1 MKFVCLNC
9 ETFMLFQKVEK
20 PGEGALGVEFL
31 CPTCKARFSM
41 VTNPGETQM
50 VQALGVKIG
59 GRTTAPEAFELTR
72 DTLKDGA
79 ECPVPALSAAA
90 GRAPVETPSS
100 GDATGGSCPFSS
112 IVASMGAGQGAEGQ
126 ERLAAS
132 GRESGPALR
141 PASSDS
147 SVGLEWSAEALD
159 RLAKIPDFVRPTV
172 RAEVEAYARKSG
184 ESFVTQ
190 AMIDHYKGTTADLAW
205 TPEATKRLENIPFFI
220 RPMAKK
226 EIERMAREQGRAEVT
241 ADMMDHAKTAFAKF
255 MGG

>member
-59 GRTTAPEAFELTR
+59 GRTTVPEAFELTR
-72 DTLKDGA
+72 ETLKDGA
-79 ECPVPALSAAA
+79 ECPVPAFSAAA
-90 GRAPVETPSS
+90 GRAPAEAPSS

-112 IVASMGAGQGAEGQ
+112 IVASMGAGVS
-126 ERLAAS
+126 AS
-132 GRESGPALR
+132 GSEAGSA
-141 PASSDS
+141 
-147 SVGLEWSAEALD
+147 GLEWSAEALD

-190 AMIDHYKGTTADLAW
+190 AMIDQYKGTTAELAW
-205 TPEATKRLENIPFFI
+205 TPEASKRLENIPFFI

>member
-9 ETFMLFQKVEK
+9 EAFMLFQKVEQ
-20 PGEGALGVEFL
+20 PGEGTLGVEFL

-59 GRTTAPEAFELTR
+59 GRTTASEAFELTR

-79 ECPVPALSAAA
+79 ECPVPAFSASAA
-90 GRAPVETPSS
+90 RAADTPST
-100 GDATGGSCPFSS
+100 GDAAGGSCPFSS
-112 IVASMGAGQGAEGQ
+112 VVASMGSGASATGSEN
-126 ERLAAS
+126 
-132 GRESGPALR
+132 GPT
-141 PASSDS
+141 S
-147 SVGLEWSAEALD
+147 LEWSAEALD

-190 AMIDHYKGTTADLAW
+190 AMIDHYKGTTAELAW
-205 TPEATKRLENIPFFI
+205 TPEASKRLENIPFFI

>member
-9 ETFMLFQKVEK
+9 EAFMLFQKLEK
-20 PGEGALGVEFL
+20 PGEGSLGVEFL

-72 DTLKDGA
+72 DTLKDGGA
-79 ECPVPALSAAA
+79 CPVPGLTSAVPNAAAVPSTVEAAA
-90 GRAPVETPSS
+90 GN
-100 GDATGGSCPFSS
+100 CPFSS
-112 IVASMGAGQGAEGQ
+112 MVASMGGAMS
-126 ERLAAS
+126 AS
-132 GRESGPALR
+132 GSSTEPA
-141 PASSDS
+141 
-147 SVGLEWSAEALD
+147 GLEWSAEAMD

-172 RAEVEAYARKSG
+172 RTEVEAYARKQG
-184 ESFVTQ
+184 ETFVTQ
-190 AMIDHYKGTTADLAW
+190 AMIDQYKGTSAELMW
-205 TPEATKRLENIPFFI
+205 SSEASRRLENIPFFI

-226 EIERMAREQGRAEVT
+226 EIERMAREQGRTEVT
-241 ADMMDHAKTAFAKF
+241 VDMMDHAKTAFAKF

>member
-9 ETFMLFQKVEK
+9 EAFMLFQKVEK

-72 DTLKDGA
+72 ETLKDSA
-79 ECPVPALSAAA
+79 ECPVPAFSASAGQAA
-90 GRAPVETPSS
+90 TPAPSAGEAS
-100 GDATGGSCPFSS
+100 GGSCPFSS
-112 IVASMGAGQGAEGQ
+112 MVASMGAGT
-126 ERLAAS
+126 S
-132 GRESGPALR
+132 TTGP
-141 PASSDS
+141 S
-147 SVGLEWSAEALD
+147 GLEWSAEALD

-172 RAEVEAYARKSG
+172 RTEVEAYARNTG

-190 AMIDHYKGTTADLAW
+190 AMLDLYKKGTTGELAW
-205 TPEATKRLENIPFFI
+205 SPEASQRLENIPFFI

-226 EIERMAREQGRAEVT
+226 EIERMAREEGRTEVT

>member
-9 ETFMLFQKVEK
+9 ETFMLFQKVET

-79 ECPVPALSAAA
+79 ECPVPAFSASA
-90 GRAPVETPSS
+90 GRAPAETLSS
-100 GDATGGSCPFSS
+100 GDATEGGCPFSS
-112 IVASMGAGQGAEGQ
+112 IVASMGAGG
-126 ERLAAS
+126 AAS
-132 GRESGPALR
+132 GSETGSA
-141 PASSDS
+141 
-147 SVGLEWSAEALD
+147 GLEWSAEALD
-159 RLAKIPDFVRPTV
+159 RLAKIPDFVRPMV

-190 AMIDHYKGTTADLAW
+190 AMIDQYKGTTAELAW
-205 TPEATKRLENIPFFI
+205 TPEASKRLENIPFFI

>member
-9 ETFMLFQKVEK
+9 EAFMLFQKVEK
-20 PGEGALGVEFL
+20 PGEGSLGVEFL

-72 DTLKDGA
+72 DTLKDGGTGT
-79 ECPVPALSAAA
+79 CPVPAMTASVSKGADAPSTVEAAA
-90 GRAPVETPSS
+90 GN
-100 GDATGGSCPFSS
+100 CPFSS
-112 IVASMGAGQGAEGQ
+112 MVASMGGAM
-126 ERLAAS
+126 S
-132 GRESGPALR
+132 T
-141 PASSDS
+141 PASSTEPT
-147 SVGLEWSAEALD
+147 GLEWSAEAMD

-172 RAEVEAYARKSG
+172 RAEVEAYARKHG

-190 AMIDHYKGTTADLAW
+190 AMIDQYKGTSAELTW
-205 TPEATKRLENIPFFI
+205 SPEASRRLENIPFFI
-220 RPMAKK
+220 RPLAKK
-226 EIERMAREQGRAEVT
+226 EIERMAREQGRTEVT
-241 ADMMDHAKTAFAKF
+241 VDMMDHAKTAFAKF

>member
-9 ETFMLFQKVEK
+9 EAFMLFQKVEK
-20 PGEGALGVEFL
+20 PGEGTLGVEFL
-31 CPTCKARFSM
+31 CPKCSARFSM

-72 DTLKDGA
+72 GTLKDAA
-79 ECPVPALSAAA
+79 ECPMPGMVAAA
-90 GRAPVETPSS
+90 GATAAQSTTSESTSS
-100 GDATGGSCPFSS
+100 GSCPFSS
-112 IVASMGAGQGAEGQ
+112 MVAGMGSGASE
-126 ERLAAS
+126 AA
-132 GRESGPALR
+132 
-141 PASSDS
+141 
-147 SVGLEWSAEALD
+147 GLEWSAEALD
-159 RLAKIPDFVRPTV
+159 RLSKIPEFVRPTV
-172 RAEVEAYARKSG
+172 KMDVEAYAKTTG
-184 ESFVTQ
+184 QTFVTQ
-190 AMIDHYKGTTADLAW
+190 AMFDRYKSGSDEFGW
-205 TPEATKRLENIPFFI
+205 SPEAKQRLENIPFFI

>member
-9 ETFMLFQKVEK
+9 EAFMLFQKVEQ
-20 PGEGALGVEFL
+20 PGEGTLGVEFL

-79 ECPVPALSAAA
+79 ECPVPAFSASAA
-90 GRAPVETPSS
+90 RAADTPST
-100 GDATGGSCPFSS
+100 GDAAGGSCPFSS
-112 IVASMGAGQGAEGQ
+112 IVASMDSGASATGSEN
-126 ERLAAS
+126 
-132 GRESGPALR
+132 GPT
-141 PASSDS
+141 
-147 SVGLEWSAEALD
+147 SVEWSAEALD

-190 AMIDHYKGTTADLAW
+190 AMIDHYKGTTAELAW
-205 TPEATKRLENIPFFI
+205 TPEASKRLENIPFFI

>member
-72 DTLKDGA
+72 ETLKDGA

-90 GRAPVETPSS
+90 GRAPAETPVS

-112 IVASMGAGQGAEGQ
+112 IVASMGAGG
-126 ERLAAS
+126 AAS
-132 GRESGPALR
+132 GSEAGSA
-141 PASSDS
+141 
-147 SVGLEWSAEALD
+147 GLEWSAEALD

-190 AMIDHYKGTTADLAW
+190 AMIDQYKGTTAELAW
-205 TPEATKRLENIPFFI
+205 TPEASKRLENIPFFI